1 MPGRHDRLGERLFP
15 YTEGVSA
22 SVSVDAAVDS
32 PASREA
38 LPPVRVSVAR
48 ERLLRVASALFY
60 REGIHRVGMDRVLS
74 EAAVT
79 RATMYR
85 YFPGKEALVAAYL
98 LREDG
103 IVRGQ
108 VAEVRAE
115 AEAEHPGH
123 GAAGAGRSRSR
134 FLELLIEA
142 IADDI
147 VRHHDRGCPFINAA
161 VEFPDAGSPIRE
173 IVTRHR
179 TWFRATVRE
188 ALVDAHSD
196 RDPEAAAAA
205 LVLLRDA
212 ALVGAYL
219 DGAELVRPVFIAEA
233 RRAAGL

>member
-1 MPGRHDRLGERLFP
+1 
-15 YTEGVSA
+15 
-22 SVSVDAAVDS
+22 
-32 PASREA
+32 
-38 LPPVRVSVAR
+38 VRVSAAR
-48 ERLLRVASALFY
+48 ERLLRVASELFY

-98 LREDG
+98 LREDE

-115 AEAEHPGH
+115 AEAKHPGH
-123 GAAGAGRSRSR
+123 GAAGDDGARSR

-161 VEFPDAGSPIRE
+161 VEFPDAGSPIRD

-179 TWFRATVRE
+179 TWFRTTVRQ
-188 ALVDAHSD
+188 ALVDAHSDAHSD